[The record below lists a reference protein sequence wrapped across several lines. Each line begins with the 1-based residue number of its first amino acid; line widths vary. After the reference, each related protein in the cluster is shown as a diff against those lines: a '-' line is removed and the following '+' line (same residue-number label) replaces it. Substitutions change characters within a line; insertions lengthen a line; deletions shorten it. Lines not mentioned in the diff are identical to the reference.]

1 MSNEQLE
8 QRLAA
13 VEKAVAEM
21 QQKIDALT
29 KVAPPGNWWAQIG
42 RERTPEEQ
50 QAFEDAMA
58 YGRYY
63 RITGKDP
70 PPDWKPGDPIPDPD
84 PEWLS

>member
-29 KVAPPGNWWAQIG
+29 NGATQKRWQPPVLPPLPPM
-42 RERTPEEQ
+42 TPEE
-50 QAFEDAMA
+50 AERFEAVRQYIRKTGDA
-58 YGRYY
+58 
-63 RITGKDP
+63 P
-70 PPDWKPGDPIPDPD
+70 PPDWKPGDPIPDP
-84 PEWLS
+84 EWWS